1 MCRSVSI
8 GLAWFVQRDN
18 DIVLHHECIG
28 GQCLSQQSWNKH
40 DGCSFGQQIITS
52 SEGYNKL
59 HTPSINVNVC
69 DNNCSLSWS
78 QMYYCSLLL
87 FMIGFLIKSEFISDS
102 QPGYGNTWT
111 LRVTA
116 EPLRKMQRSFLSVII
131 YVYNEG
137 SGQMDMNGNI
147 NKGMVEEIFGHTQE
161 VQCIIILI
169 IIIIIIVDS
178 ETSLT

>member
-1 MCRSVSI
+1 
-8 GLAWFVQRDN
+8 
-18 DIVLHHECIG
+18 
-28 GQCLSQQSWNKH
+28 
-40 DGCSFGQQIITS
+40 
-52 SEGYNKL
+52 
-59 HTPSINVNVC
+59 
-69 DNNCSLSWS
+69 
-78 QMYYCSLLL
+78 
-87 FMIGFLIKSEFISDS
+87 MIGFLIKSEFISDS

-178 ETSLT
+178 ETSLTWSPIFWETCIFKTLTLLLPFNIFH